1 MTFRVNFSDVDG
13 DGFEALPSGTY
24 HVKITDGE
32 LREAG
37 ENAKNPGSQYINWEF
52 TVQSGDLAN
61 RKLWTNSSLLPQ
73 ALFRLKQM
81 FKATGHWDD
90 EDLNAD
96 DFNFDI
102 DDAIGLDLKVVV
114 TTRMYEE
121 EKQNDIKRF
130 KPISAEEIADTSLMP

>member
-1 MTFRVNFSDVDG
+1 MTFKVDFSGVETG
-13 DGFEALPSGTY
+13 DFDALPSGTY

-37 ENAKNPGSQYINWEF
+37 ENAKNPGSQFINWEF
-52 TVQSGDLAN
+52 TVQAGEFAE

-81 FKATGHWDD
+81 FKATGHWTEADLE
-90 EDLNAD
+90 EDNFA
-96 DFNFDI
+96 FDI

-114 TTRMYEE
+114 SQRMYEG

-130 KPISAEEIADTSLMP
+130 KPITSEELANTSLMP